1 MLLLFCSCCR
11 CRCCGRAGR
20 VRTFLALFF
29 VPPEEVFPLAMSAL
43 GRLLLGK
50 ELVALSTKLRL
61 PRLKSRI
68 FACLAFFHPSFA
80 SCLLV
85 LVLVFSLL
93 CLNIRVFPSLTRLPC
108 RSSSPGFRLQL
119 LDRRQPRVRLVGRSL
134 EEARLRQDSVA
145 IVNTPTST
153 LQSDNSA
160 LNIVRQL
167 WDVVAGSKELHITRR
182 PLERSWLYWPP
193 GLLSWS
199 WLLFQPPLRQRR
211 SRSWRSEV
219 LLQARRDLI
228 PGLLGSSQEGD
239 HCLFCF
245 RCSQELGHISGVHV
259 DRRALRVEAVEDLI
273 GPLWRA
279 LVLVA

>member
-50 ELVALSTKLRL
+50 ELFALSAKLRL
-61 PRLKSRI
+61 SRLKSII
-68 FACLAFFHPSFA
+68 FASTAFFHPSFA

-85 LVLVFSLL
+85 LVLSLL
-93 CLNIRVFPSLTRLPC
+93 CLIIRVIPSLTRLPC

-145 IVNTPTST
+145 IVNPPAST

-160 LNIVRQL
+160 LNIVWQL

-182 PLERSWLYWPP
+182 PLERSRLCRPP

-199 WLLFQPPLRQRR
+199 WLLFQSPLRQRR

-228 PGLLGSSQEGD
+228 PGLLGSGQEGD
-239 HCLFCF
+239 HCLFCL
-245 RCSQELGHISGVHV
+245 RCSKELGHISGVHV
-259 DRRALRVEAVEDLI
+259 NRRALRVEAVEDLI

>member
-1 MLLLFCSCCR
+1 
-11 CRCCGRAGR
+11 
-20 VRTFLALFF
+20 
-29 VPPEEVFPLAMSAL
+29 MSAL

-50 ELVALSTKLRL
+50 ELVTLVAKLRL
-61 PRLKSRI
+61 PRLKSLI
-68 FACLAFFHPSFA
+68 FASKAFLHPSFA

-93 CLNIRVFPSLTRLPC
+93 CLSLRVFPSLSRLSC

-119 LDRRQPRVRLVGRSL
+119 LDGREPTVRLVVRSL

-145 IVNTPTST
+145 IVNPPAST

-167 WDVVAGSKELHITRR
+167 WDIVAGSKELHITRR
-182 PLERSWLYWPP
+182 PLERSWLCYWPP

-228 PGLLGSSQEGD
+228 PGLLGSG
-239 HCLFCF
+239 
-245 RCSQELGHISGVHV
+245 
-259 DRRALRVEAVEDLI
+259 
-273 GPLWRA
+273 
-279 LVLVA
+279 